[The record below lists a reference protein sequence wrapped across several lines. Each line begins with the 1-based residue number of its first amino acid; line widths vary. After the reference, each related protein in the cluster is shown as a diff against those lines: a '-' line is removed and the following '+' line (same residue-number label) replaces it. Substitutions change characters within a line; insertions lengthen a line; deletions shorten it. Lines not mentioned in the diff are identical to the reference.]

1 MKKQLDFSKINYETF
16 EETYKHI
23 LRMKEEE
30 IILTIEKLISYEEEK
45 KGVDFETLILMFLE
59 HKNDQ
64 IRLLVTKYMSKSSDL
79 STIRRIKKIIINE
92 KKAEIRNQAINIFG
106 IWISYYVEK
115 NKTKEIK
122 KSLDFGLDFI
132 NNSKSDES
140 QNMMLQS
147 ISFINNNK
155 IDKLIM
161 KKYSSKK
168 NEDINSSI
176 ISMGNNGNTKWIP
189 LLEDN
194 LDHNYSV
201 IRTNSCISL
210 SYLGNEEHL
219 DQIKDLLEDEELETQ
234 KAAVL
239 GISNISGVYAK
250 SLLEQLRFS
259 SEPEIVQLSKIK
271 LLEIKADEGLD
282 SSDTSESEI
291 EEEEDNLKN
300 KNISDFDEYNAAEIE
315 GWGSLNPDGTS
326 FIAPDAVDDDIDD
339 PIKSLADYEK
349 PIDQP
354 RIDD

>member
-1 MKKQLDFSKINYETF
+1 M
-16 EETYKHI
+16 
-23 LRMKEEE
+23 
-30 IILTIEKLISYEEEK
+30 
-45 KGVDFETLILMFLE
+45 
-59 HKNDQ
+59 
-64 IRLLVTKYMSKSSDL
+64 
-79 STIRRIKKIIINE
+79 
-92 KKAEIRNQAINIFG
+92 
-106 IWISYYVEK
+106 
-115 NKTKEIK
+115 
-122 KSLDFGLDFI
+122 
-132 NNSKSDES
+132 
-140 QNMMLQS
+140 
-147 ISFINNNK
+147 
-155 IDKLIM
+155 
-161 KKYSSKK
+161 
-168 NEDINSSI
+168 
-176 ISMGNNGNTKWIP
+176 
-189 LLEDN
+189 
-194 LDHNYSV
+194 
-201 IRTNSCISL
+201 
-210 SYLGNEEHL
+210 GNEEHL

>member
-147 ISFINNNK
+147 ISFIN
-155 IDKLIM
+155 
-161 KKYSSKK
+161 
-168 NEDINSSI
+168 
-176 ISMGNNGNTKWIP
+176 
-189 LLEDN
+189 
-194 LDHNYSV
+194 
-201 IRTNSCISL
+201 
-210 SYLGNEEHL
+210 
-219 DQIKDLLEDEELETQ
+219 
-234 KAAVL
+234 
-239 GISNISGVYAK
+239 
-250 SLLEQLRFS
+250 
-259 SEPEIVQLSKIK
+259 
-271 LLEIKADEGLD
+271 
-282 SSDTSESEI
+282 
-291 EEEEDNLKN
+291 
-300 KNISDFDEYNAAEIE
+300 
-315 GWGSLNPDGTS
+315 
-326 FIAPDAVDDDIDD
+326 
-339 PIKSLADYEK
+339 
-349 PIDQP
+349 
-354 RIDD
+354 